1 MTDKETTKGELTAE
15 ERKTIGYANCK
26 PLGLT
31 EDTTEEERQRQHEIH
46 VLGGKARAEQR
57 RKAKNLKEVANMLLD
72 MQVSR
77 GRAKAV
83 LGEIA
88 DSIPDDELTNSTL
101 LMARMLNEVYE
112 NGTAKSAEFI
122 RDTSGQKPQTELA
135 VDLNNTMTEADRSL
149 VANMSDVLAEILNQ
163 KK

>member
-1 MTDKETTKGELTAE
+1 MDENKKTDGALTAE
-15 ERKTIGYANCK
+15 ERKAIGYANCK

-31 EDTTEEERQRQHEIH
+31 EDATEEERQRQHDIH

-77 GRAKAV
+77 GRAKDI

-88 DSIPDDELTNSTL
+88 DSIPDDELTNGTL

-122 RDTSGQKPQTELA
+122 RDTSGQKPKDEIALTA
-135 VDLNNTMTEADRSL
+135 DIMTEADRTL
-149 VANMSDVLAEILNQ
+149 MANMAEILGV
-163 KK
+163 KPTE